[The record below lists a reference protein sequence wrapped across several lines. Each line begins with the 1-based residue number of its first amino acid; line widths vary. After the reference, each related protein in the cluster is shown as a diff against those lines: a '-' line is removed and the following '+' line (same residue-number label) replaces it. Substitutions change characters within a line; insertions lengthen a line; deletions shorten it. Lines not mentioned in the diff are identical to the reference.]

1 MLVGTFLMT
10 GFFASSANAQNL
22 IANGAFTPNPEGGGG
37 VGQGIPAVPAW
48 TETDVIAPGV
58 F

>member
-1 MLVGTFLMT
+1 MLVATFLMT

-37 VGQGIPAVPAW
+37 VGQGIRAVPAW